1 MLKYW
6 LIQTKRFRSPL
17 HVILIFHFIIL
28 NVKPLGAVYVDQQ
41 FRVLL
46 NAI

>member
-1 MLKYW
+1 MSEGGIW
-6 LIQTKRFRSPL
+6 FFEM
-17 HVILIFHFIIL
+17 IFHFIIL